1 MPTIEELIDALCET
15 ERGQIFL
22 VNLTD
27 TLDRHFLSA
36 SQVKVVCEEF
46 INKITAGGYPIP
58 RDDELADRLGDDC
71 VANGLWKE
79 GLEPILE
86 RHLWKREFGLSRVTS
101 YSGFYYS
108 VLRRR
113 RGMPSIPDLPEPIDP
128 SSGTADEIDT
138 SDVNKVR
145 RSINSQRWR
154 ALIVGNVIFDT
165 HCIWLAPLPK
175 LKNKIG
181 AARTTFQA
189 DLHRDIIGLSHFG
202 KGQHLVRL
210 DLDLKKWRDWQLLLR
225 RRPHG
230 GGNGGKRFRVQYDGK
245 ECKCRWG
252 RTVDLSRVATGNA
265 KSLNGIPELLMERTS
280 IPKEAV
286 KVTYIGKLIHQ
297 PEQKDTYFLKRLRK
311 KRTIVDIV
319 TDLRRKLA

>member
-1 MPTIEELIDALCET
+1 MSTIDELIDALCET

-22 VNLTD
+22 VNLID
-27 TLDRHFLSA
+27 TLDHHFLSA
-36 SQVKVVCEEF
+36 SQVQVVCEDF
-46 INKITAGGYPIP
+46 FNTNTAGGYPLP
-58 RDDELADRLGDDC
+58 RDAELADRLGKDC

-79 GLEPILE
+79 GVEPILE
-86 RHLWKREFGLSRVTS
+86 RHLWKREFVLSRVTS

-108 VLRRR
+108 VIKRKK
-113 RGMPSIPDLPEPIDP
+113 GMPSISYLPEPIAP
-128 SSGTADEIDT
+128 SSGTIGEIKT
-138 SDVNKVR
+138 SDVNRVR
-145 RSINSQRWR
+145 RSINSQKWR
-154 ALIVGNVIFDT
+154 GLIIGNVIFDT
-165 HCIWLAPLPK
+165 HCIWLAPLPR
-175 LKNKIG
+175 LKDKID
-181 AARTTFQA
+181 AAGTPFYA
-189 DLHRDIIGLSHFG
+189 DLHRDIIGLSHFV

-245 ECKCRWG
+245 ERKCQWG
-252 RTVDLSRVATGNA
+252 RTVDLSHVATGNA

-286 KVTYIGKLIHQ
+286 TATYLGKLIHQ
-297 PEQKDTYFLKRLRK
+297 PEHKDTYFLKRLRK
-311 KRTIVDIV
+311 NRTIVNIV